1 MFNLQQCSK
10 SLSNYKVNLIA
21 TVFNFFSAS
30 YNQKHSM
37 PANNFFHM
45 PNVDLAIR
53 KNLVLFA
60 VAFFLPVLMF
70 AQQQQQHETVPT
82 VIVDPQPLLAQA
94 LRLRDALSFLGSPL
108 APAED
113 KILANL
119 QTLPLTQETVKRI
132 QEIFDPYCIALIN
145 INPEGRVKV
154 DRGKA
159 QATLTQGGWTTF
171 LTKINNEAGVNAQLK
186 AESANALLPVHPSS
200 QQPHVKKEDSI
211 GRGQSENRFLE
222 IQMYRNKPLL
232 PNLSGLNMEYQVV
245 QIYSRDAG
253 RREAELSFN
262 IGQGSQD
269 IGFRNST
276 NILFAIKPSI
286 KINLNIKDEESLLV
300 MASFFITDSID
311 RIPGKFSSFYPLPS
325 RRVAAFDEYPDFFFQ
340 KQVYRKDGESL
351 QLPPGRYQVIYTR
364 GPEYIM
370 QQKELVVPANVD
382 SVSASFVLKR
392 WINMAKLGWYSADH
406 HVHGGGCSHYDSP
419 EEGVPPAFMMRQALG
434 EDLNVAAVL
443 SWGPSW
449 YHQKINF
456 TGKDDAR
463 SGKKNIIRYDVEVSG
478 FPSSH
483 AGHIVLLRL
492 KEDDYPGT
500 TTIEQW
506 PSWTLPILKWAKAQG
521 GVVGYAHSGWGLEP
535 VVPTNDLPN
544 YILPKMDNIGA
555 NEYIVAVTQ
564 NAVDFYSLGDT
575 PAKWELNM
583 WYHTLNCGFRPR
595 ASGETDFPCITDE
608 RVGMSR
614 SYFKANGTVNYDKY
628 VTALKNGSS
637 YVSEGGSHLM
647 NFSVNGQEIGK
658 NGSELKLN
666 GKQVLKISA
675 NVAAYI
681 PEGIMDSIRSK
692 LINISYWNI
701 EWSRI
706 GRSRNVQVELI
717 VNGRP
722 VDTVMIAA
730 DGKISEVNF
739 NYLIKKSAWVA
750 IRIWGS
756 SHSNPIFVIVDGKPI
771 GEKKSAEWCR
781 KAVDQCWKMKSE
793 KMRPNDRVQ
802 AAIAYDEARK
812 IYDSIIK
819 DAE

>member
-1 MFNLQQCSK
+1 MLIFKCLPNSKNILLKRDSSFLLAPICKISMPVINLLKMQNALWAIIK
-10 SLSNYKVNLIA
+10 NLTLFLIA
-21 TVFNFFSAS
+21 FF
-30 YNQKHSM
+30 M
-37 PANNFFHM
+37 PM
-45 PNVDLAIR
+45 LI
-53 KNLVLFA
+53 
-60 VAFFLPVLMF
+60 F
-70 AQQQQQHETVPT
+70 AQQHHEHESVPS
-82 VIVDPQPLLAQA
+82 IMIDPQPLLAQV

-108 APAED
+108 SPAEE
-113 KILANL
+113 KLLSGL
-119 QTLPLTQETVKRI
+119 QSSALSQETVNRI
-132 QEIFDPYCIALIN
+132 QEIFDPYCIAVIN
-145 INPEGRVKV
+145 INAEGRVKV

-159 QATLTQGGWTTF
+159 HAMLTQGGWTTF
-171 LTKINNEAGVNAQLK
+171 LAKVYNDAGVNAQLK
-186 AESANALLPVHPSS
+186 VESANALLPVHPSS
-200 QQPHVKKEDSI
+200 QQPNVKKEDII

-232 PNLSGLNMEYQVV
+232 PNLSGLKMEYQVV
-245 QIYSRDAG
+245 QIYSRESG
-253 RREAELSFN
+253 GREAELTFN

-269 IGFRNST
+269 IGFRNAT
-276 NILFAIKPSI
+276 NILFAIKPSV
-286 KINLNIKDEESLLV
+286 KINLNIKEEDGAPV

-351 QLPPGRYQVIYTR
+351 QLPPGKYQVIYTR
-364 GPEYIM
+364 GPEYM
-370 QQKELVVPANVD
+370 LQKKELIVPENVD
-382 SVSASFVLKR
+382 SLSASFVLKR

-449 YHQKINF
+449 YHQKTNF

-463 SGKKNIIRYDVEVSG
+463 SGKKNILRYDVEVSG

-500 TTIEQW
+500 TSIEQW
-506 PSWTLPILKWAKAQG
+506 PSWTLPVLKWAKAQG

-535 VVPTNDLPN
+535 EVPTNDLPN

-575 PAKWELNM
+575 PAMWELNM

-614 SYFKANGTVNYDKY
+614 SYFKANGAVNYDKY
-628 VTALKNGSS
+628 ISALTNGSS

-647 NFSVNGQEIGK
+647 NFSVTGR
-658 NGSELKLN
+658 
-666 GKQVLKISA
+666 KQVK
-675 NVAAYI
+675 
-681 PEGIMDSIRSK
+681 M
-692 LINISYWNI
+692 
-701 EWSRI
+701 
-706 GRSRNVQVELI
+706 
-717 VNGRP
+717 
-722 VDTVMIAA
+722 
-730 DGKISEVNF
+730 EVN
-739 NYLIKKSAWVA
+739 
-750 IRIWGS
+750 
-756 SHSNPIFVIVDGKPI
+756 
-771 GEKKSAEWCR
+771 
-781 KAVDQCWKMKSE
+781 
-793 KMRPNDRVQ
+793 
-802 AAIAYDEARK
+802 
-812 IYDSIIK
+812 
-819 DAE
+819 

>member
-1 MFNLQQCSK
+1 MS
-10 SLSNYKVNLIA
+10 
-21 TVFNFFSAS
+21 
-30 YNQKHSM
+30 
-37 PANNFFHM
+37 ANNFPSFHNTVM
-45 PNVDLAIR
+45 VIS

-60 VAFFLPVLMF
+60 IALFTPALMF
-70 AQQQQQHETVPT
+70 AQHHHEHEAVPS
-82 VIVDPQPLLAQA
+82 ISVDPQPLLAQA

-108 APAED
+108 SPKEE
-113 KILANL
+113 KIISGL
-119 QTLPLTQETVKRI
+119 QSQALTQETVKRI
-132 QEIFDPYCIALIN
+132 QEIFDPYCVALIN

-154 DRGKA
+154 DRGPA

-171 LTKINNEAGVNAQLK
+171 LTKINNEAGVNAQLQV
-186 AESANALLPVHPSS
+186 ESGNALLPVHVSS
-200 QQPHVKKEDSI
+200 QQPRVKKEDVI

-232 PNLSGLNMEYQVV
+232 PNLSGLKLEYQVV
-245 QIYSRDAG
+245 QIYSREAG
-253 RREAELSFN
+253 LREGELAFN
-262 IGQGSQD
+262 IGQGTQD

-276 NILFAIKPSI
+276 NILFDIKPSV
-286 KINLNIKDEESLLV
+286 KVHLNIKDEDGLPV
-300 MASFFITDSID
+300 MASFYITDSID
-311 RIPGKFSSFYPLPS
+311 RIKGRFSSFYPLPS

-351 QLPPGRYQVIYTR
+351 QLPPGKYQVICTR

-370 QQKELVVPANVD
+370 QKKELVVPENVGTL
-382 SVSASFVLKR
+382 SASFILKR
-392 WINMAKLGWYSADH
+392 WINMSRLGWYSADH
-406 HVHGGGCSHYDSP
+406 HLHGGGCSHYDSP
-419 EEGVPPAFMMRQALG
+419 EEGVPPSFMMRQAMG

-443 SWGPSW
+443 TWGPSW
-449 YHQKINF
+449 YHQKTFF
-456 TGKDDAR
+456 TGKDDMH

-521 GVVGYAHSGWGLEP
+521 GIVGYAHSGWGLEP
-535 VVPTNDLPN
+535 TIPTNDLPN
-544 YILPKMDNIGA
+544 YILPKMDGIGA

-564 NAVDFYSLGDT
+564 DAVDFYSLGNT
-575 PAKWELNM
+575 PSMWELNM

-595 ASGETDFPCITDE
+595 VSGETDFPCITDQ

-628 VTALKNGSS
+628 VSALKNGSS
-637 YVSEGGSHLM
+637 YVSEGNSHLM
-647 NFSVNGQEIGK
+647 DFSVNGLEIGT
-658 NGSELKLN
+658 NGSEIKIK
-666 GKQVLKISA
+666 GKQSLKISA

-681 PEGIMDSIRSK
+681 PEGIMDSIRGN
-692 LINISYWNI
+692 LLHISYWNI

-706 GRSRNVQVELI
+706 GRSKNVQVELI

-722 VDTVMIAA
+722 VDTVVIAA

-739 NYLIKKSAWVA
+739 NYSIDHSAWVA
-750 IRIWGS
+750 LRIWGS
-756 SHSNPIFVIVDGKPI
+756 SHSNPVFVIVDGKPI
-771 GEKKSAEWCR
+771 QEKKSAEWCR

-793 KMRPNDRVQ
+793 NMRPDDRVQ
-802 AAIAYDEARK
+802 AAVAYDEARK

-819 DAE
+819 EAK